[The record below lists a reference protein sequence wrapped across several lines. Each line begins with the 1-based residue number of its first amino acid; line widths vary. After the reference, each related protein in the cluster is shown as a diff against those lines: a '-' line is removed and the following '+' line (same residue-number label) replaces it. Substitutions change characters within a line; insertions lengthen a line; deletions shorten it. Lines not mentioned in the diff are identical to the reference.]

1 MANVIGEFVAKIGA
15 DTKKFNTSV
24 DKSQTRMG
32 KFAAGVKKHGK
43 VIALAFVAIG
53 AAASAAAIKI
63 VKDYA
68 KAGDEIQ
75 KMALRTDFATESL
88 SEFKHAL
95 ELSGASLETLEKGV
109 KKMAK
114 TIVDAADGLATYVRA
129 FDRMGLSAE
138 ELINLAPEKQ
148 FEKITMALAD
158 MENPTLR
165 AATAQEVF
173 GRAGTALLP
182 MLAQGAEGIA
192 AMRQEARD
200 LGLVFDQEAAD
211 AAAKFNDDLLRL
223 KGTMTGLKMEI
234 AEELLPTLNTLAISF
249 TQLLKGEGV
258 FGPKGQAVNNLIEAR
273 TKFLIEQEKAQ
284 RGVDNQMKKS
294 AETLIDMAHAWRI
307 SADGGIANLA
317 LLGEIVGPLEKWLVE
332 EEKREEA
339 LAATTERLTAI
350 RDAEMARMDVLDG
363 MVIALEEVSQ
373 AERDLAQAVVEAEA
387 AKHAARTGRAIG
399 LIEQIIEAGDMPSRS
414 RLLEA
419 ELLLGGFNPLQGNF
433 DMIMDGQ
440 KVGQIVGEGM
450 GDEFLGESHMSGG

>member
-15 DTKKFNTSV
+15 DTGKFNKGV
-24 DKSQTRMG
+24 DKADTRMG

-43 VIALAFVAIG
+43 MIALAFIAIG
-53 AAASAAAIKI
+53 TAATATALKI

-148 FEKITMALAD
+148 FEKITMALAA

-223 KGTMTGLKMEI
+223 KGTVTGLKMEI
-234 AEELLPTLNTLAISF
+234 AEELLPTLNTLAVSF

-258 FGPKGQAVNNLIEAR
+258 FGKKGQAVNALIEAR
-273 TKFLIEQEKAQ
+273 SEFLAEQEKAQ
-284 RGVDNQMKKS
+284 RGLDNQMAESARKLIQVAKAWKK
-294 AETLIDMAHAWRI
+294 T
-307 SADGGIANLA
+307 ADGGIANLD
-317 LLGEIVGPLEKWLVE
+317 LLGQIVGPLERWLAVEDERIKALELE
-332 EEKREEA
+332 EERLKSVIAAETAREDILGRTVEGLR
-339 LAATTERLTAI
+339 LA
-350 RDAEMARMDVLDG
+350 
-363 MVIALEEVSQ
+363 ALEEKKLADAVIA
-373 AERDLAQAVVEAEA
+373 AEEA
-387 AKHAARTGRAIG
+387 KRFARTGRAVG
-399 LIEQIIEAGDMPSRS
+399 LIEQIIEAGGMPSRG

-419 ELLLGGFNPLQGNF
+419 ELLLGGFNPLQGGF

-440 KVGQIVGEGM
+440 KVGEIVGEGM